1 MVSPHSVRARRVTAS
16 ARRRVISYYIYSFS
30 LFLAKV
36 VIEKKIRILGACSF
50 GCVWRAG
57 RPGKNN
63 EVFVCA
69 RSLYPVVSRVS
80 IKEVT

>member
-36 VIEKKIRILGACSF
+36 VIEKKIRILAVCG
-50 GCVWRAG
+50 AG

-63 EVFVCA
+63 EVCVCA